1 MKTKIPQVLQGW
13 SVVVADDEEDSLIVA
28 TMLLEMAGADV
39 RQARNGREALGLIR
53 QSRPH
58 FVLSDLSMPEMD
70 GWLLMHE
77 LNTDRSTID
86 LPVIALTAHAMSG
99 DRERAIEAGFTN
111 YITKPLDPEKFLGQ
125 LVNLLVAVPE
135 LEALLQVVN

>member
-1 MKTKIPQVLQGW
+1 MKTPIPQVFRGW

-28 TMLLEMAGADV
+28 TMLLEMAGAQV
-39 RQARNGREALGLIR
+39 RQARNGREALDLIR
-53 QSRPH
+53 QVRPH

-70 GWLLMHE
+70 GWLLMRE

-125 LVNLLVAVPE
+125 LVSLLVAVPQ
-135 LEALLQVVN
+135 LEALLPAM

>member
-1 MKTKIPQVLQGW
+1 MKTPIPQVFRGW
-13 SVVVADDEEDSLIVA
+13 SVIVADDEEDSLIVA
-28 TMLLEMAGADV
+28 TMLLEMAGAQV
-39 RQARNGREALGLIR
+39 RQARNGREALDLIR
-53 QSRPH
+53 QGRPH
-58 FVLSDLSMPEMD
+58 FILSDLSMPEMD

-99 DRERAIEAGFTN
+99 DRERAIQAGFTN

-125 LVNLLVAVPE
+125 LVSLLVAVPQ
-135 LEALLQVVN
+135 LEALLPAM